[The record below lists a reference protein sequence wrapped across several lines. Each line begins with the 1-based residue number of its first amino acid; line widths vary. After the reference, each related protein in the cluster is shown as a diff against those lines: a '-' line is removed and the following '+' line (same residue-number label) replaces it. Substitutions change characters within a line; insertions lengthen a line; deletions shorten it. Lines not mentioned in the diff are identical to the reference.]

1 MNVLLTGAFGNVGR
15 SALEELIRQ
24 GHTVRCFDLKTRANA
39 RAARKFKGQVEVMWG
54 DLRRPEEVAAAV
66 QGQDVVV
73 HLAFIIPKLSATGVE
88 CESRPDWA
96 HEINVGG
103 TGHLIQAME
112 AQPKPPRLIFTSSC
126 HVYGRTQ
133 HQRPPRT
140 VHDPVQPIEHYSQ
153 HKIACERMVR
163 ESRLE
168 WSIFRLAATLPITM
182 ILDAGMFD
190 VPLNNRMEYVHRRD
204 VGLAI
209 ANGVRSEDVWGK
221 ILLIGGG
228 PRCQYVYREM
238 TEQIL
243 GAMGLGMLPDEAFGT
258 TPFPTDWLDTA
269 ESQRLLG
276 YQQRD
281 LGDYVQDLVELV
293 GTRRRLIRVFRP
305 LVRRWLL
312 EKSSYLK
319 EARKARADWRGKV
332 AIISGASGGIGAA
345 TAEKLA
351 QEGLKVV
358 LVARRKD
365 RLEDLAARIRKAGG
379 EALVIAADL
388 TDEQDRLRV
397 VEEVRTVYGTADVL
411 INSAGIGWYGF
422 GAEMP
427 WTLAL
432 QMMRINMAAVVHL
445 TLLFLQDVK
454 ERNSGH
460 IINVGSIAGS
470 LPSQGVAVYSA
481 TKSFMDTFTTSLYR
495 ELRGSNVHVSVV
507 KPGPVST
514 EFYDVASSLSAG
526 LRMPAEK
533 FAVKPEAVAN
543 RIWTLLRKPVRIVYV
558 PRLLGLVPWV
568 ELYLGW
574 LMDLLGPLLLRRQ
587 LKPARGSVE
596 V

>member
-15 SALEELIRQ
+15 SALQELIRQ
-24 GHTVRCFDLKTRANA
+24 GHTVRCFDLKTRANVK
-39 RAARKFKGQVEVMWG
+39 AARKFKGQVEVMWG

-281 LGDYVQDLVELV
+281 LGDYVHDLVELV
-293 GTRRRLIRVFRP
+293 GTRRHLIRLFRP

-481 TKSFMDTFTTSLYR
+481 TKSFTDTFTTSLYR

>member
-15 SALEELIRQ
+15 SALQELVRQ

-293 GTRRRLIRVFRP
+293 GTRRHLIRLFRP

-481 TKSFMDTFTTSLYR
+481 TKSFTDTFTTSLYR

>member
-54 DLRRPEEVAAAV
+54 DLRRPEDVAAAV

-281 LGDYVQDLVELV
+281 LGDYVRDLVERV
-293 GTRRRLIRVFRP
+293 GTRRHLIRLFRP

-481 TKSFMDTFTTSLYR
+481 TKSFTDTFTTSLYR

>member
-103 TGHLIQAME
+103 TGHLIQALE
-112 AQPKPPRLIFTSSC
+112 AQPRPPRLIFTSSC

-281 LGDYVQDLVELV
+281 LGDYVRDLVELV
-293 GTRRRLIRVFRP
+293 GTRRHLIRLFRP

-481 TKSFMDTFTTSLYR
+481 TKSFTDTFTTSLYR